1 MTNSLF
7 SGINLHTIS
16 LLNSVKDSMMSA
28 LSTRTITLIAPDGV
42 PLHAYLAL
50 PVDIT
55 APVAG
60 VIVAPEWWGLT
71 AYPKQRAEQLAA
83 LGYAALALDVYGE
96 GKTTEQASQA
106 NDWMMAQL
114 GDQDRLMA
122 RARTGLD
129 YLASLPE
136 VDSNRLAA
144 IGYCFGGKV
153 ALDMARE
160 GMPIKAVVS
169 FHGNLTP
176 KQPALAATFQA
187 VVSIEHGAIDP
198 LVNQEAIALFEAE
211 MQNADI
217 QYAVHQHAGAKHGFT
232 NPDVGRFAAMN
243 GVDFLEYHAQAD
255 QDSWQ
260 NLQDL
265 LKAQLG

>member
-1 MTNSLF
+1 
-7 SGINLHTIS
+7 
-16 LLNSVKDSMMSA
+16 MSA
-28 LSTRTITLIAPDGV
+28 ILTRTVPLTAPDGAT
-42 PLHAYLAL
+42 LLAYLAL
-50 PVDIT
+50 PADT
-55 APVAG
+55 STPVAG

-83 LGYAALALDVYGE
+83 LGYAAIALDVYGD
-96 GKTTEQASQA
+96 GNTTEQASQA

-122 RARTGLD
+122 RAQTGLD

-136 VDSNRLAA
+136 VDANRLAA

-153 ALDMARE
+153 ALDMARV
-160 GMPIKAVVS
+160 GMPIKAVAS

-176 KQPALAATFQA
+176 KQPATAA
-187 VVSIEHGAIDP
+187 
-198 LVNQEAIALFEAE
+198 FEAE
-211 MQNADI
+211 MQAAGV
-217 QYAVHQHAGAKHGFT
+217 QYSIHQHAGAKHGFT
-232 NPDVGRFAAMN
+232 NPDVGRFAAIN
-243 GVDFLEYHAQAD
+243 GVDFLEYHAQGD
-255 QDSWQ
+255 HDSWQ

>member
-1 MTNSLF
+1 
-7 SGINLHTIS
+7 
-16 LLNSVKDSMMSA
+16 MSA
-28 LSTRTITLIAPDGV
+28 ILTRTVHLTAPDGAT
-42 PLHAYLAL
+42 LHAYLAL
-50 PVDIT
+50 PADT
-55 APVAG
+55 STPVAG

-96 GKTTEQASQA
+96 GNTTEQASQA

-122 RARTGLD
+122 RAQTGLD

-136 VDSNRLAA
+136 VDANRLAA

-153 ALDMARE
+153 ALDMARV
-160 GMPIKAVVS
+160 GMPIKAVAS

-176 KQPALAATFQA
+176 KQPATAAFQA
-187 VVSIEHGAIDP
+187 VVIIEHGAADS
-198 LVNQEAIALFEAE
+198 LVSQDAIAAFEAE
-211 MQNADI
+211 MQAAGV
-217 QYAVHQHAGAKHGFT
+217 QYSIHQHAGAKHGFT
-232 NPDVGRFAAMN
+232 NPDVGRFAAIN
-243 GVDFLEYHAQAD
+243 GVDFLEYHAQGD
-255 QDSWQ
+255 HDSWQ

-265 LKAQLG
+265 LKVQLG